1 MIEEL
6 DEIISVPLNPTIRAW
21 KEKGDKII
29 GCLCCYVPE
38 EIIYA
43 AGILPYRIRATGC
56 RKSLQGDLW
65 MSTLNCSF
73 ARSCLEFALDG
84 TYGFLDGLVASDS
97 CGHAHRLYDN
107 WRFSAELPFM
117 HFLTVPH
124 KTGDSAVA
132 WYREE
137 IANFKNRLEHFSG
150 IAITEESIEK
160 ATEVYN
166 ETRRL
171 LRELYEL
178 RRSDHPPITG
188 LESQKLVLAAM
199 SMPKDQYNKLLSKYL
214 EEIGEREPLTKY
226 RARLMVLG
234 SALDDPAFIKIIED
248 LGGLVVT
255 DALCFGSRYLWEPV
269 RIGRDI
275 LVSLAK
281 SYLNRAI
288 CPRMMD
294 QHESLFTLI
303 KEMVQSFKV
312 DGIIFEKMQYCDI
325 WGGES
330 LFLEKKL
337 KASNIPFLSLQ
348 RDHVMTSSA
357 QTATRVEAFIEM
369 VSEVI
374 G

>member
-1 MIEEL
+1 MIEGL
-6 DEIISVPLNPTIRAW
+6 DEIISVPLNPAIRAW

-29 GCLCCYVPE
+29 GFLCCYVPE

-56 RKSLQGDLW
+56 WKSLQGDLW
-65 MSTLNCSF
+65 MSNLNCSF

-124 KTGDSAVA
+124 KSGESAVA

-137 IANFKNRLEHFSG
+137 VANFKNRLEDFSG
-150 IAITEESIEK
+150 IAITKEGMEK
-160 ATEVYN
+160 AIEVYN

-178 RRSDHPPITG
+178 RRSNHPPITG
-188 LESQKLVLAAM
+188 FESQKLVLAAM

-214 EEIGEREPLTKY
+214 EEIRESQPLTKY

-234 SALDDPAFIKIIED
+234 SALDDPAFMKIIED
-248 LGGLVVT
+248 QGGLVVT

-269 RIGRDI
+269 RVESD
-275 LVSLAK
+275 LLESLAK
-281 SYLNRAI
+281 SYLNRAV
-288 CPRMMD
+288 CPRMME
-294 QHESLFTLI
+294 QHEGLFNII
-303 KEMVQSFKV
+303 KEMVQNFKV
-312 DGIIFEKMQYCDI
+312 DGIIFERMQYCDI

-337 KASNIPFLSLQ
+337 KESNIPFLGLQ
-348 RDHVMTSSA
+348 RDQVITSGA